1 MSIPIISQKI
11 IANFDASKTSSN
23 KALIKI
29 AGTAP
34 TTPATNPNS
43 TPLKLLPTGN
53 FLIIIFAS
61 LINIAPKAKNPNKP
75 TSPNSLKKSL
85 SVASVIDEY
94 PVPNRGFLDSAL
106 IALGHS
112 TLTLIEV
119 ERSSKIGTG
128 VGVGVAATLLCGK
141 LKSSF

>member
-1 MSIPIISQKI
+1 MSIPIISQKT
-11 IANFDASKTSSN
+11 IANFDASKTSSK

-29 AGTAP
+29 PGAAP

-43 TPLKLLPTGN
+43 TPSKLLPTGN

-61 LINIAPKAKNPNKP
+61 LTNINPKAKNPNKP
-75 TSPNSLKKSL
+75 ISPNSLKKSL

-94 PVPNRGFLDSAL
+94 PVPSRGFLDSAL

-112 TLTLIEV
+112 TLVLIEV

-128 VGVGVAATLLCGK
+128 VGVGVATSLLGGK
-141 LKSSF
+141 